1 MTDSAVSTPPRVE
14 RFRGYLLLL
23 ARAQLNPRL
32 AGKLDASD
40 VVQQTLAQAW
50 QAAEQFRGTTDAEM
64 AGWLRQILGHTLANL
79 ARDYGRERRDVGREQ
94 SLAATIAQSS
104 ARLDAWLADPRSS
117 PDERAERNEQ
127 VLALADALAALP
139 EPQGEALTLHHLHG
153 YRLEEI
159 AERMGK
165 SASAVAGLLK
175 RGLKTLRERMTPSS
189 RA

>member
-1 MTDSAVSTPPRVE
+1 MSDSAVADRPRVE

-50 QAAEQFRGTTDAEM
+50 QAAEQFRGTSDAEL

-79 ARDYGRERRDVGREQ
+79 ARDFGREKRDIGREQ

-104 ARLDAWLADPRSS
+104 ARLDAWLADPQSS
-117 PDERAERNEQ
+117 PSVRAERNEQ
-127 VLALADALAALP
+127 MLALADALAALP
-139 EPQGEALTLHHLHG
+139 ESQCEALTLHHLHG
-153 YRLEEI
+153 YKLEEL
-159 AERMGK
+159 AAHLGK
-165 SASAVAGLLK
+165 SPAAVAGLLK
-175 RGLKTLRERMTPSS
+175 RGLKTLREKMK
-189 RA
+189 AE